1 MLEGCPKLRKLEIRD
16 CPFGNAA
23 LLSGLEKYESMRSLW
38 MSACNVTMNGCRVLA
53 REMPRLNVEV
63 MKEDGSDDSQADKVY
78 VYRSVV
84 GPRRDA
90 PPCVL
95 TLSGL

>member
-1 MLEGCPKLRKLEIRD
+1 MQCVLEGCPKLHKIEIRD

-23 LLSGLEKYESMRSLW
+23 LLSGIERYESMRSLW
-38 MSACNVTMNGCRVLA
+38 MSGCNVTMDGCQQLA

-63 MKEDGSDDSQADKVY
+63 IKEDESNDTQAEKVY
-78 VYRSVV
+78 VYRSVA

-90 PPCVL
+90 PPFVV
-95 TLSGL
+95 TL